1 MIYIPLSVA
10 GGRILEPSD
19 IAITL
24 DGTVGLV
31 RIGLKGA
38 YSTGVRKVVIKDQSH
53 LGWGFVFCFLRSDF
67 AQATIHAHA
76 KGTTIKH
83 AGGAVEALE
92 FVCPPRENMVRFE
105 EVAEPLINKIL
116 NLEHSNDVIRRSR
129 DLLLPRLLSG
139 QLDVSA
145 VEQEY
150 EEIAV

>member
-1 MIYIPLSVA
+1 
-10 GGRILEPSD
+10 
-19 IAITL
+19 
-24 DGTVGLV
+24 
-31 RIGLKGA
+31 
-38 YSTGVRKVVIKDQSH
+38 
-53 LGWGFVFCFLRSDF
+53 
-67 AQATIHAHA
+67 
-76 KGTTIKH
+76 
-83 AGGAVEALE
+83 
-92 FVCPPRENMVRFE
+92 MVRFE